1 MQIKVEQKGK
11 TIISVEGRLD
21 SSNSGE
27 LEKVL
32 LECQAAGKNDL
43 LIDFSRLD
51 YISSA
56 GLRVLLMTAK
66 SAKAAGGQVVLAA
79 LNSDVR
85 QVFDIS
91 GFTSIF
97 PIIEKDDC

>member
-1 MQIKVEQKGK
+1 MQIKLEAKDK
-11 TIISVEGRLD
+11 TIITVEGRLD

-32 LECQAAGKNDL
+32 LECRSAGKNDL
-43 LIDFSRLD
+43 VIDFSGLD

-56 GLRVLLMTAK
+56 GLRVLLMAAK

-79 LNSDVR
+79 LNANVR

-91 GFTSIF
+91 GFTSLF
-97 PIIEKDDC
+97 PIIEKLDI